1 MLGIYRH
8 GTSPLHRARPGM
20 KLAGLALMAI
30 ALFTPAS
37 PAGIVAVSLGA
48 AFATVAGYGLA
59 GIPARIAFAQIRP
72 ALWILGMIFVFH
84 AIMGDVVTGALI
96 VARFILLIALAALV
110 TLTTRVSEMIATIEA
125 GLAPLRRFIDPGRVA
140 MCLVLAIRF
149 VPVLANEAHALQEAQ
164 AARGGKRAGPGAFIR
179 LAVPLIL
186 RGLRLSE
193 TVAEALYARGFGRAG
208 ASEGHGKTQEG
219 HAKPCSAQPDAAIDP
234 QINGSRDP

>member
-8 GTSPLHRARPGM
+8 GTSPLHRARPGV
-20 KLAGLALMAI
+20 KLAGLALLAI
-30 ALFTPAS
+30 ALFMPAS
-37 PAGIVAVSLGA
+37 PAGILAVSLGA
-48 AFATVAGYGLA
+48 AFATAAGYGIA
-59 GIPARIAFAQIRP
+59 GIPARIGFAQIRP

-96 VARFILLIALAALV
+96 IARFILLIALAALV
-110 TLTTRVSEMIATIEA
+110 TLTTRVSDMIATIEA
-125 GLAPLRRFIDPGRVA
+125 GLAPFRRVVDPGRIA

-164 AARGGKRAGPGAFIR
+164 AARGGKRAGPIAFIR

-193 TVAEALYARGFGRAG
+193 TVAEALHARGFGRNGSDRDRAQ
-208 ASEGHGKTQEG
+208 TRQG
-219 HAKPCSAQPDAAIDP
+219 HAKPGLAQPEDEIDP
-234 QINGSRDP
+234 PIEARRDP